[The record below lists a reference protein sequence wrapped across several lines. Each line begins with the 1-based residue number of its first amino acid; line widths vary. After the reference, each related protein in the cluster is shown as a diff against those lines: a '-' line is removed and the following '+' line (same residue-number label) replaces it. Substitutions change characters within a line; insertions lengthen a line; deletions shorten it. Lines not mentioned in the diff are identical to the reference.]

1 MLFEN
6 GDSFNFFLFNLWP
19 HFFFLPIVLAKISPV
34 VLNRNGENRCLCL
47 VHTFEGEF
55 GLFLSIA

>member
-1 MLFEN
+1 MGTVLIF
-6 GDSFNFFLFNLWP
+6 SFSIGMP
-19 HFFFLPIVLAKISPV
+19 PFFFLPIVLAKISPV